1 MNNIFEDRDYLLWR
15 LLMQTR
21 NAILKLR
28 AKELSLYGLT
38 PRQAGIFGLL
48 GATKGDTNAYRMA
61 KWLLLEPHTVSASLN
76 RMEAKGIIKK
86 STVNESGRK
95 TSKFELTDKGWEAYH
110 KIMRFE
116 SIPKVLE
123 VVTDEEREALS
134 STLRKLRD
142 ETLRQ
147 IGIRTKLPYPPF

>member
-1 MNNIFEDRDYLLWR
+1 MKSMFEDRDYIIWR
-15 LLMQTR
+15 LIMQTR
-21 NAILKLR
+21 NAMLKLR

-38 PRQAGIFGLL
+38 PRQAGVFGLL
-48 GATKGDTNAYRMA
+48 GAIKGDTNAYRMA
-61 KWLLLEPHTVSASLN
+61 KWLMLEPHTVSTFLN
-76 RMEAKGIIKK
+76 RMETKGIIQKAN
-86 STVNESGRK
+86 VNKGGRK
-95 TSKFELTDKGWEAYH
+95 TSNFKLTDKGWDAYH

-123 VVTDEEREALS
+123 VLTDEERKALS

-147 IGIRTKLPYPPF
+147 IGVRTKLPYPPF